1 MIFFSIIYLLLFSL
15 HSDHS
20 LPPSLQILPPLLPP
34 STSSSEKPPPWAPP
48 QPWDICLNKTRHIF
62 SHWGPARQPGRGR
75 GSNTTE
81 KSQRQP
87 VLYLLGDPWGDQAA
101 HLLQMCRGLGLA
113 PICSLVA
120 GPVSAIPRMIFFKAL
135 GAPTMCRGLVPVS
148 KVMIYVCQWNS
159 RFPKIIHWHSYSK

>member
-20 LPPSLQILPPLLPP
+20 LPPSLQILPPFLPP
-34 STSSSEKPPPWAPP
+34 LHLGHPPNPGTSH
-48 QPWDICLNKTRHIF
+48 LNKTRHIF

-87 VLYLLGDPWGDQAA
+87 MFCLLGDPWGDQAA

-113 PICSLVA
+113 PIYAPWLL
-120 GPVSAIPRMIFFKAL
+120 AIPRMNFFKAL
-135 GAPTMCRGLVPVS
+135 GAPSMCRGLVPVS

>member
-1 MIFFSIIYLLLFSL
+1 MIFFLDYLFAFILFAFWSQPSPLLTNPSSLTLPPPPQRSL
-15 HSDHS
+15 HLGHS
-20 LPPSLQILPPLLPP
+20 PNPG
-34 STSSSEKPPPWAPP
+34 TSR
-48 QPWDICLNKTRHIF
+48 LNKTRHIF

-75 GSNTTE
+75 GSNRTE

-87 VLYLLGDPWGDQAA
+87 MLYLLGDPRGNQAA
-101 HLLQMCRGLGLA
+101 HLLQMCMGLGLA

-120 GPVSAIPRMIFFKAL
+120 GPVSVIPRMNFFKAL
-135 GAPTMCRGLVPVS
+135 GAPTMCWGLVPVS